1 MDAVGNMKVL
11 FSLHDFPLEFK
22 ISKAQVDAYAT
33 VLRSAESLPPPAPP
47 TLLKDSVSQSTL
59 AVDLSVNGVL
69 PFPVGIVQVIE
80 CQYHRVTDEEEV
92 WLVSCYCLS
101 LMFVCM
107 LLSINLTI

>member
-47 TLLKDSVSQSTL
+47 TLLEGSLSQSSL
-59 AVDLSVNGVL
+59 VVDLSADGIL

-80 CQYHRVTDEEEV
+80 CQYHRVTDGEEV
-92 WLVSCYCLS
+92 
-101 LMFVCM
+101 
-107 LLSINLTI
+107 